1 MQAEFSVQLGPHE
14 PALEVPW
21 GSFDPAPAE
30 SSAPSPRYFDL
41 RAQPELLL
49 NIPEAHHNLPLGEFL
64 SALNSPAS
72 RWQTAKCDTWR
83 SDEIAPD
90 EQIFGAV
97 CKYAS
102 YIDLFFADDSPRYS
116 FERHQDFAR
125 SLCNLLGKAPEIAAA
140 AEFVLRRCYFHT
152 DNPIANASAAS
163 AANRGMDTAADI
175 HIDDQ
180 VGNGHDD
187 SRAGYCLTF
196 YLSGFGDDD
205 AEAHKRW
212 AIGLKL
218 VENAILQLV
227 ARSRV

>member
-21 GSFDPAPAE
+21 GSLDPATAE
-30 SSAPSPRYFDL
+30 SSAALRRYLDL

-49 NIPEAHHNLPLGEFL
+49 NIPEAHHNRPLGEFL

-102 YIDLFFADDSPRYS
+102 YIDMFFAADPLRYS
-116 FERHQDFAR
+116 FERHQEFAR
-125 SLCNLLGKAPEIAAA
+125 SLCSLLGKAPEIAAA
-140 AEFVLRRCYFHT
+140 AEFVLRRCYFHL
-152 DNPIANASAAS
+152 DRAEDIAAV
-163 AANRGMDTAADI
+163 D
-175 HIDDQ
+175 
-180 VGNGHDD
+180 
-187 SRAGYCLTF
+187 
-196 YLSGFGDDD
+196 
-205 AEAHKRW
+205 
-212 AIGLKL
+212 
-218 VENAILQLV
+218 
-227 ARSRV
+227 